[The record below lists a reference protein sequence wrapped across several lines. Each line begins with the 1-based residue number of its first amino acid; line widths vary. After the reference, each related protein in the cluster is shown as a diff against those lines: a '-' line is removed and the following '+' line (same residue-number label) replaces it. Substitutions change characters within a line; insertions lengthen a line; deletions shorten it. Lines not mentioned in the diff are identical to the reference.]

1 MVRAWLEARAQMG
14 MLPRGFQPQRQHE
27 MAMMVG
33 QLGSGR
39 AVPAGTT
46 AMPGGMEI
54 DQGERPGRLIEPFD
68 HGGRVQPGIAP
79 GLSWPQ
85 RRPGAHWP
93 QRCSSSASRPVAVFE
108 IGR

>member
-46 AMPGGMEI
+46 ACQEAWKSTRASAPVGSSSRSTTEVGYS
-54 DQGERPGRLIEPFD
+54 QALRPG
-68 HGGRVQPGIAP
+68 
-79 GLSWPQ
+79 
-85 RRPGAHWP
+85 
-93 QRCSSSASRPVAVFE
+93 
-108 IGR
+108 